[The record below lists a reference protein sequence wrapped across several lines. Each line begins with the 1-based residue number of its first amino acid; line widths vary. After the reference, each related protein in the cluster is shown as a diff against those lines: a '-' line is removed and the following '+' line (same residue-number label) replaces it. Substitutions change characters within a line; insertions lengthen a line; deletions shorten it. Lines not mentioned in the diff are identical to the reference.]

1 MLYHITQVHTPE
13 NCPVGD
19 GGSNSLFD
27 PNVDGV
33 RLIGR
38 YGANSEHTLFLVVET
53 DDWQALQ
60 KFLGQS
66 PWDHEPLLD
75 ELVRQVGTGLGE
87 PCAGVPPIEP
97 DTTE

>member
-13 NCPVGD
+13 NCPVGA

-27 PNVDGV
+27 PSVEGV
-33 RLIGR
+33 TLVGR

-60 KFLGQS
+60 KFLMPGFKK
-66 PWDHEPLLD
+66 
-75 ELVRQVGTGLGE
+75 
-87 PCAGVPPIEP
+87 
-97 DTTE
+97 TTARITPVSEIPVESSS